1 MGNYA
6 KAPLPSLSWPRGRQG
21 EEEREREKLRKRK
34 TAKKGDLK
42 WGRRTRVRRSPSPST
57 STTTILSRSVTTVI
71 AKGQKVFFCCPPP
84 RSPLPSFCSQSSSR
98 FPFFSSA
105 SLPLGGVSFHACL
118 FLFCRDEEEA
128 LLSRES
134 VFFLLR
140 ARDILSGINHSV
152 AAATQTE
159 MGDGE
164 SDPPLSS
171 HIKRPPETINIS
183 IDGAQLSLFHI
194 R

>member
-1 MGNYA
+1 MQR
-6 KAPLPSLSWPRGRQG
+6 LPFLRYPGRGAGRG
-21 EEEREREKLRKRK
+21 RKRK
-34 TAKKGDLK
+34 KVAETKDCEKRRLK
-42 WGRRTRVRRSPSPST
+42 VGEEGVRRPPSPST

-84 RSPLPSFCSQSSSR
+84 RSPFPPFAVRVPQDFFSFS
-98 FPFFSSA
+98 SSA
-105 SLPLGGVSFHACL
+105 SLPLWWSFFSCVPL
-118 FLFCRDEEEA
+118 FV
-128 LLSRES
+128 LSRRGGGPFVS
-134 VFFLLR
+134 RVCFFLLR

-152 AAATQTE
+152 ADATQTE

-171 HIKRPPETINIS
+171 HTKRPPDTININ